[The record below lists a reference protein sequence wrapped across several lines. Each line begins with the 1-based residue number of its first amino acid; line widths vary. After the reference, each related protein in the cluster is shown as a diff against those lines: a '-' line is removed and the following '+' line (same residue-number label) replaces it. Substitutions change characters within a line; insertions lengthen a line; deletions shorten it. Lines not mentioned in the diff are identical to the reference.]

1 MSSNNLPSIISMFGV
16 CICIILLFAARHHK
30 PSRKKIQQ
38 IWHGKIFRK
47 KSSTTISSSSSTN
60 TQSSP
65 STNTPKSSST
75 NTPTYLF
82 NESITKSSCNK
93 NLKVTLFL
101 TTYNRI
107 GYVHTFSKWLKTDPG
122 YSSKNVD
129 LVIRDDASSEHDE
142 KYLRKLFPEATIL
155 IEKTHHRADKNIRL
169 NFEWFDK
176 KNSDILVSIDSDSI
190 LLPTWYDFICH
201 NMPKSGFATLYHSG
215 AKHHRTKHC
224 NDGVWCHQKS
234 TGSLGMVLSKNIIH
248 KMLQNNQNSAF
259 DWGIVDWLNNENIPI
274 RAPKKSYVLHYGY
287 FGQNNSPSNML
298 ELAEG
303 FDMESIDLS
312 VLPCIRWW
320 MQANSPKKIC
330 PFDNSELDIPTQQH
344 CIKKPYGVMWDVFK
358 SMVDILNNLK
368 ANYTISS
375 GTVLSW
381 YRDCSL
387 GSSDIDMNIELRWF
401 TLYQQKLH
409 QSLIASGWRQE
420 HKFGTIGDV
429 GYEEAWLKNGI
440 KTDLFSIAHIDGHYV
455 NSLTISGI
463 QYPCYSL
470 FERYEIY
477 RWNALTF
484 QVPSPIEPYLV
495 GKYGNWKKKHIY
507 GYAWDIEPF
516 KTDDGRYHCIRNSDE
531 MNRLKLKYKNKD
543 DVYQMVASQKTLED
557 VNNNMNKKI
566 SNYENTFYLIWEN
579 MENNPDLQNKNYENI
594 LRNSYNSL
602 KLFHYK
608 VKFMSNSLK
617 WGTKY
622 DIYQMAIDSPLDESI
637 FDRVYSG
644 KHPMV
649 HLSDI
654 SRFLFLYHYGG
665 SYLDADSIMQN
676 NRYIQLAIDE
686 NKMLLM
692 RSPNNHIN
700 CNIMYWGAIQ
710 YNGERFYISNGLLH
724 NFRPKSKLV
733 NNMLMEMNKRYDPST
748 WSSIG
753 PHLITFVWNNLN
765 FKEKSQFKLVEW
777 KYIYVNDKNSCPT
790 CDFYSEDFQ
799 NKKK

>member
-47 KSSTTISSSSSTN
+47 KSSTTISSSSSTK
-60 TQSSP
+60 TP
-65 STNTPKSSST
+65 SSSST
-75 NTPTYLF
+75 KTPSSSSTKTPTYLF
-82 NESITKSSCNK
+82 NESITKASCNK

-129 LVIRDDASSEHDE
+129 LVIRDDASSEYDE

-330 PFDNSELDIPTQQH
+330 PFDNSELDIPIRQH
-344 CIKKPYGVMWDVFK
+344 CVNKPSGVMWDVFK

-387 GSSDIDMNIELRWF
+387 GSSDIDMYIELRWF

-420 HKFGTIGDV
+420 HNFGTIGDV

-470 FERYEIY
+470 FERYEIH

-543 DVYQMVASQKTLED
+543 
-557 VNNNMNKKI
+557 
-566 SNYENTFYLIWEN
+566 
-579 MENNPDLQNKNYENI
+579 
-594 LRNSYNSL
+594 NSL
-602 KLFHYK
+602 
-608 VKFMSNSLK
+608 
-617 WGTKY
+617 
-622 DIYQMAIDSPLDESI
+622 
-637 FDRVYSG
+637 
-644 KHPMV
+644 
-649 HLSDI
+649 
-654 SRFLFLYHYGG
+654 
-665 SYLDADSIMQN
+665 
-676 NRYIQLAIDE
+676 
-686 NKMLLM
+686 
-692 RSPNNHIN
+692 
-700 CNIMYWGAIQ
+700 
-710 YNGERFYISNGLLH
+710 
-724 NFRPKSKLV
+724 
-733 NNMLMEMNKRYDPST
+733 
-748 WSSIG
+748 
-753 PHLITFVWNNLN
+753 
-765 FKEKSQFKLVEW
+765 
-777 KYIYVNDKNSCPT
+777 
-790 CDFYSEDFQ
+790 
-799 NKKK
+799 